1 MCGVLGAFLRKGLP
15 NQDVRI
21 RSALRALQHRGPDD
35 SGAES
40 FPYLDGCLILGHTR
54 LSIIDLSD
62 AGHQPFH
69 SADGRYVIIY
79 NGEIYNYRELR
90 SELTSLGYVFRTES
104 DTEVLL
110 TAWTAWGRDC
120 LCRLI
125 GMFSF
130 AVLDRQEVA
139 LTCVRDAFGIKPLFY
154 TEEDGNFIFSS
165 EIRALTALKLH
176 KAEVNWQRSYDYLV
190 HGEYDN
196 SEETFFADVKQ
207 LPSGHFMTL
216 DLTEGAAPVLS
227 KWWAPQITERID
239 LSPGEAAERIRECF
253 LNSVR
258 LHLRS
263 DVALGV
269 ALSGGIDSSAVACA
283 MRYVDPQM
291 PINTFSFVARGS
303 PVDEERWVDIVNQ
316 KIQAK
321 AHKLVIAPGEL
332 VRDIDDL
339 IHAQGEPFGSMSIYA
354 QYRVN
359 QLASSSGV
367 RVTLDG
373 QGADEILGGYTGFPG
388 ERAHSLLDERR
399 LGAALSFIGSW
410 AKWPGRSKASG
421 LRALLAELSTG
432 SVHELMRWAAG
443 MNRVPSWVI
452 QDTVDEMNIAHRVG
466 RFRSG
471 SSASGRRMVAQMAN
485 MLTKHGL
492 PALLRHGDRN
502 SMRFSV
508 ESRVP
513 FLSVEL
519 VELMLSMPENY
530 LVSARGETK
539 HIFREA
545 MRGIVPDE
553 VLFRK
558 DKIGFEP
565 PEKEWILSIAG
576 KVREWLSEDV
586 SIPFIHRDVLLTQFD
601 EVVAGRRPF
610 TWQVWRWINFY
621 RWRACLTV

>member
-1 MCGVLGAFLRKGLP
+1 MCGVLGAFLKRVIP
-15 NQDVRI
+15 DQDKRV
-21 RSALRALQHRGPDD
+21 RSALGTLRHRGPDD

-40 FPYLDGCLILGHTR
+40 FPCPNGSLILGHTR
-54 LSIIDLSD
+54 LSIIDLSS

-69 SADGRYVIIY
+69 SANGRYVIVY

-90 SELTSLGYVFRTES
+90 SELIALGHTFLTES

-110 TAWTAWGRDC
+110 TAWIVWGSSC
-120 LCRLI
+120 LHRFV

-130 AVLDRQEVA
+130 AVLDREELT

-154 TEEDGNFIFSS
+154 TEEDGGFIFSS
-165 EIRALTALKLH
+165 EIQALTALKSH

-190 HGEYDN
+190 HGEYD
-196 SEETFFADVKQ
+196 SGEETFFADVKQ
-207 LPSGHFMTL
+207 LPSGHIMVVP
-216 DLTEGAAPVLS
+216 LTEGATPVLS
-227 KWWAPQITERID
+227 RWWAPRITERIA
-239 LSPGEAAERIRECF
+239 LSRGEATERIRECF

-269 ALSGGIDSSAVACA
+269 ALSGGVDSSAVACA
-283 MRYVDPQM
+283 MRHVDPNV
-291 PINTFSFVARGS
+291 PINTFSFIARGS
-303 PVDEERWVDIVNQ
+303 SVDEERWIDIVNQ
-316 KIQAK
+316 RIQAK
-321 AHKLVIAPGEL
+321 AHKLIIEPGEL
-332 VRDIDDL
+332 VRDIDDV
-339 IHAQGEPFGSMSIYA
+339 IYAQGEPFGSMSIYA

-359 QLASSSGV
+359 QLASSHGV

-388 ERAHSLLDERR
+388 ERVRSLLDKHR
-399 LGAALSFIGSW
+399 LGAACSFIGSW
-410 AKWPGRSKASG
+410 AKWPGRSKNLG
-421 LRALLAELSTG
+421 IRAVLAELSTG
-432 SVHELMRWAAG
+432 SVHEFMRWAAG
-443 MNRVPSWVI
+443 MNGTPDWI
-452 QDTVDEMNIAHRVG
+452 IPDAAEDMNIIPRVG

-471 SSASGRRMVAQMAN
+471 KEAGGRRVVAQMAN
-485 MLTKHGL
+485 MLIKHGL

-513 FLSVEL
+513 FLSLEL
-519 VELMLSMPENY
+519 VELMLSMPEDY
-530 LVSARGETK
+530 LVSPSGETK

-565 PEKEWILSIAG
+565 PEKEWFFSIAG
-576 KVREWLSEDV
+576 KAREWLSEDV
-586 SIPFIHRDVLLTQFD
+586 AIPFVRRDVLLAQFD
-601 EVVAGRRPF
+601 EVVMGRRPF

-621 RWRACLTV
+621 RWRACVAS

>member
-1 MCGVLGAFLRKGLP
+1 MCGVLGAFLHRELP
-15 NQDVRI
+15 DHEARVHT
-21 RSALRALQHRGPDD
+21 ALRALRHRGPDD
-35 SGAES
+35 SGSENFS
-40 FPYLDGCLILGHTR
+40 FVDGRLILGHTR
-54 LSIIDLSD
+54 LSIIDLSN

-69 SADGRYVIIY
+69 SADGRYVIVY

-90 SELTSLGYVFRTES
+90 SELTSRGYVFHTES

-110 TAWTAWGRDC
+110 TAWAAWGSDC
-120 LCRLI
+120 LRRLI

-130 AVLDRQEVA
+130 AVLDRREST
-139 LTCVRDAFGIKPLFY
+139 LTCIRDAFGIKPLFY

-165 EIRALTALKLH
+165 EIQALLALKSL
-176 KAEVNWQRSYDYLV
+176 KVEVNWQRSYDYLV
-190 HGEYDN
+190 HGEYDS
-196 SEETFFADVKQ
+196 SEDTFFSDVKQ
-207 LPSGHFMTL
+207 LPSGCFMTL
-216 DLTEGAAPVLS
+216 DLSKGVKPVMS
-227 KWWAPQITERID
+227 RWWVPRITTQITQSRGDIVEQV
-239 LSPGEAAERIRECF
+239 RESF

-263 DVALGV
+263 DVPLGV
-269 ALSGGIDSSAVACA
+269 ALSGGVDSSAVACA
-283 MRYVDPQM
+283 MRHVEPDM
-291 PINTFSFVARGS
+291 PINTFSFIARGGS
-303 PVDEERWVDIVNQ
+303 GDEEKWVDIVNQ
-316 KIQAK
+316 NIQAK
-321 AHKLVIAPGEL
+321 AHKLIIEPGEL

-339 IHAQGEPFGSMSIYA
+339 IQAQGEPFGSTSIYA

-388 ERAHSLLDERR
+388 ERMHSLLDERR
-399 LGAALSFIGSW
+399 LSDAWSFICSW
-410 AKWPGRSKASG
+410 AEWPGRTKTSG
-421 LRALLAELSTG
+421 LRAVLAELSTG
-432 SVHELMRWAAG
+432 SIHELMRWATG
-443 MNRVPSWVI
+443 MNRIPSWIIPEVAE
-452 QDTVDEMNIAHRVG
+452 EMNIAFRVA
-466 RFRSG
+466 RFRS
-471 SSASGRRMVAQMAN
+471 SNDASGRRVVAQMVN

-513 FLSVEL
+513 FLSLEL
-519 VELMLSMPENY
+519 VDLMLSMPEDY
-530 LVSARGETK
+530 LVSANGETK

-565 PEKEWILSIAG
+565 PEKEWILSIAE
-576 KVREWLSEDV
+576 KAREWLSEDV
-586 SIPFIHRDVLLTQFD
+586 SIPFVRRDVLLAEFD
-601 EVVAGRRPF
+601 EIVAGRHPF

-621 RWRACLTV
+621 RWRACMAA

>member
-1 MCGVLGAFLRKGLP
+1 MCGVLGALLRRKLP
-15 NQDVRI
+15 DQDVRV
-21 RSALRALQHRGPDD
+21 RSALRALRHRGPDD
-35 SGAES
+35 SGSES
-40 FPYLDGCLILGHTR
+40 FPCLDGSLILGHTR
-54 LSIIDLSD
+54 LSIIDLSK

-69 SADGRYVIIY
+69 SADGRYVIVY
-79 NGEIYNYRELR
+79 NGEVYNYRELR
-90 SELTSLGYVFRTES
+90 SELASLGYGFRTES

-110 TAWTAWGRDC
+110 AAWTVWGSDC
-120 LCRLI
+120 LRRLV
-125 GMFSF
+125 GMFAF
-130 AVLDRQEVA
+130 AVLDRQESM

-165 EIRALTALKLH
+165 EIRALMALKSH

-207 LPSGHFMTL
+207 LPSGCLMTL
-216 DLTEGAAPVLS
+216 ALTEGTAPVLS
-227 KWWAPQITERID
+227 KWWTPQITERID
-239 LSPGEAAERIRECF
+239 LSQGEAVERIRECF
-253 LNSVR
+253 LNSIR

-269 ALSGGIDSSAVACA
+269 ALSGGVDSSAVACA
-283 MRYVDPQM
+283 MRHVDPDM
-291 PINTFSFVARGS
+291 PINTFSFIARGS

-321 AHKLVIAPGEL
+321 AHKLIIAPGEL
-332 VRDIDDL
+332 VQDIDDL

-359 QLASSSGV
+359 QLASRNGV

-388 ERAHSLLDERR
+388 ERVHSLLDERR
-399 LGAALSFIGSW
+399 LGAALSFIGAW
-410 AKWPGRSKASG
+410 AEWPGRSKASG
-421 LRALLAELSTG
+421 LRAVLAELSTG
-432 SVHELMRWAAG
+432 SIHELMRWTAG
-443 MNRVPSWVI
+443 MNRIPSWII
-452 QDTVDEMNIAHRVG
+452 QDVAEGMNIVPRVG

-471 SSASGRRMVAQMAN
+471 KGARGRRVVAQMAN

-513 FLSVEL
+513 FLSLEL
-519 VELMLSMPENY
+519 VELMLSMPEGY
-530 LVSARGETK
+530 LVSANGETK

-558 DKIGFEP
+558 DKVGFEP

-576 KVREWLSEDV
+576 KAREWLSEDV
-586 SIPFIHRDVLLTQFD
+586 SIPFVRRDVLLAQFD

-621 RWRACLTV
+621 RWRACVAS